1 MLSIRPKVAS
11 LALQVFA
18 RSLHPELFQVYRTQT
33 IERKNFQARVDI
45 TRDGHVVTF
54 CSDTVTLS
62 EVACSTHQLLPQKRR
77 LLFENLRGKTKE
89 TIEAAKGIRYTTE
102 FEMEHVGPDL
112 FALMQSE
119 LGGRQRE
126 LDLLHI
132 FDSSGR
138 IAMGA
143 ISYVHVEAR
152 PRSLVVQALHT
163 FPDDHAIVKVFS
175 TFQLPK
181 Q

>member
-1 MLSIRPKVAS
+1 
-11 LALQVFA
+11 
-18 RSLHPELFQVYRTQT
+18 
-33 IERKNFQARVDI
+33 
-45 TRDGHVVTF
+45 
-54 CSDTVTLS
+54 
-62 EVACSTHQLLPQKRR
+62 
-77 LLFENLRGKTKE
+77 
-89 TIEAAKGIRYTTE
+89 
-102 FEMEHVGPDL
+102 
-112 FALMQSE
+112 MQSE

-143 ISYVHVEAR
+143 ISFVHVEAR